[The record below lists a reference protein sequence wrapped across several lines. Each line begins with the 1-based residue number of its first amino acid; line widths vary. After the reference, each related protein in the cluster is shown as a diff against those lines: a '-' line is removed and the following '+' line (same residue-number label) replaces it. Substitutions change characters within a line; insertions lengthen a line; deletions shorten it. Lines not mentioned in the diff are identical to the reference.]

1 MMDHSALQDLGMTS
15 IGHRLNLLR
24 AVWELK
30 REQGIAL
37 GEDDWRPQGESSRS
51 GLPLVQ
57 TQSDHRCRARRE
69 EESGAQC

>member
-1 MMDHSALQDLGMTS
+1 MMDHASLQDLGMTS

-37 GEDDWRPQGESSRS
+37 GEDDWRPQGGYSLLAS
-51 GLPLVQ
+51 LF
-57 TQSDHRCRARRE
+57 AF
-69 EESGAQC
+69 